1 MYLLGLTREKVS
13 RECSRNRVWLSAPC
27 NDTTNKSLGSSMPL
41 EVDSSLRA
49 GHVKLRPAFGS
60 GLTLLL
66 GNDEVVALQL
76 LVIYDHVSQGL
87 CSG

>member
-1 MYLLGLTREKVS
+1 
-13 RECSRNRVWLSAPC
+13 
-27 NDTTNKSLGSSMPL
+27 MPL